1 MNAKLKK
8 ITIIVFTIEFIAA
21 IGLFTLIRT
30 VARNH
35 ARTNAFADMEM
46 SARVKR
52 ASFETSMN
60 EQLTLA
66 LQMVKMPAIKEYM
79 LHPENEEL
87 RQAAF
92 KDFLPF
98 KDSFKSKSIF
108 WVSDADKMF
117 WSDMQASY
125 VVNPSNPDEY
135 WYNMTLLETQVYNF
149 NINYNPTLKQT
160 NLWVNAVVRD
170 DAGKPIGIL
179 GTGIPLTSMINEMY
193 ANLDSS
199 ITMYLFNDLEEIT
212 GALDDSILEKKLPI
226 HDRMPEIKTLD
237 YKPKDISFETTSST
251 DVIFASIPL
260 VGWHIAME
268 KPYTLRD
275 FIING
280 RTALIAGIV
289 TVIIIVFLSI
299 QIVNMVNQLT
309 ILSDAVYDLSS
320 GNADLTKRVTL
331 RRRSIFKV
339 FGTLVENENLFIEK
353 LQGIIEK
360 LKVSEKELSAVGVN
374 MTGSMQNTASA
385 ITQIISNI
393 DSVHAQINQQ
403 SENVQETAG
412 AVNEISANIDSLER
426 MIESQAAS
434 VTQASAAV
442 EQMIGN
448 INAVNKSVNQM
459 ITSFTTLQTHSH
471 EGFSTQSNA
480 NEKIMRIE
488 EQSKMLQDANTAIA
502 NIAEQTNLLA
512 MNAAIEAAHAGEAGK
527 GFAVVAD
534 EIRKLSETS
543 TDQSKTIGSELQKI
557 QETIQEVVEV
567 SGATNTAFNAIER
580 SIAETSQLVEQI
592 KAAMEEQQIGSK
604 QIIDALQAMND
615 STAEVHSASNEM
627 SEGNK
632 HILHEVEKLQIS
644 TDTMKDSIE
653 EMQIGIERMNATG
666 AALSVITG
674 TVAENIKQIGSQIDL
689 FQV

>member
-21 IGLFTLIRT
+21 IGLFTLIRNI
-30 VARNH
+30 ARNH

-46 SARVKR
+46 AARVKR

-251 DVIFASIPL
+251 DFIFASIPL

-331 RRRSIFKV
+331 SRRSIFKV

-360 LKVSEKELSAVGVN
+360 LKVSEKELDAVGVN

-426 MIESQAAS
+426 MIRQQSDGVSEAS
-434 VTQASAAV
+434 SAV

-448 INAVNKSVNQM
+448 IQSVN
-459 ITSFTTLQTHSH
+459 TSVDKMAES
-471 EGFSTQSNA
+471 FSQLEKQAQSGQA
-480 NEKIMRIE
+480 KQAAVNEKIYQIE
-488 EQSKMLQDANTAIA
+488 DKSKMLQEANQAIA

-543 TDQSKTIGSELQKI
+543 TEQSKTIGDQLNSI
-557 QETIQEVVEV
+557 QASILEVVEGSQESSRAFSMV
-567 SGATNTAFNAIER
+567 SNEIDNTN
-580 SIAETSQLVEQI
+580 QLVNEIKVAMTEQN
-592 KAAMEEQQIGSK
+592 EGSK
-604 QIIDALQAMND
+604 QVIETLRVMNM
-615 STAEVHSASNEM
+615 STAEVSSSAQEM
-627 SEGNK
+627 IQGNK
-632 HILHEVEKLQIS
+632 LIFNNIASLQESSNMMKDSMEEMAVGAEKIS
-644 TDTMKDSIE
+644 DSGKQLSSISEKMKDSITDMGE
-653 EMQIGIERMNATG
+653 
-666 AALSVITG
+666 
-674 TVAENIKQIGSQIDL
+674 QIDQ
-689 FQV
+689 FTV